1 MSEKKPA
8 ALFPQR
14 KPKRCPVCQQPTYSS
29 GGIHPQCAE
38 KQADEPRRLKLVA
51 EEEAKE
57 ASKETDLRLHKGQL

>member
-8 ALFPQR
+8 ALFPER

-29 GGIHPQCAE
+29 CGIHPQCAE

-51 EEEAKE
+51 EKE
-57 ASKETDLRLHKGQL
+57 VKKANTETDSRPFKGQL